1 MSDSG
6 KQSPLGV
13 NVMSGLL
20 QGIGLWVNQATANI
34 VGASTSVSSYTYG
47 TIISNTVL
55 NNLTNAIR
63 EGWTRYSAGELTL
76 TTYQN
81 LIAIGSSTIPAL
93 GNSPPSN
100 YSGSQSYNI
109 SYTGQNASYGY
120 VRLFPWQGYIEFN
133 YNDTLAL
140 TSTYTDFLGSFISAG
155 SFISSSNQSI
165 STMVN
170 SVGFLAGTYSNMNDL
185 ITADITNV
193 SLSTGVFGRDL
204 INLGKALSLSTISTF
219 GYSSNLLVTLK
230 KNNAITP
237 SLSVAL
243 LSTGLTANEIDQISS
258 NVNVTTDQQQKVYSA
273 FLIIGGVDLA
283 TILVALNC
291 NTAGLVSL
299 ADLLNVK
306 KMFPLS
312 YQTLTVPIYNSVPGP
327 TNSKTYYPIYNSTA
341 VNIALNS
348 PAIKSTVGTIIPSGT
363 PPIVT
368 STLTLQVLP
377 EGFGS
382 YLQGILP
389 DDIATA
395 AGAFSVSMQQIN
407 NINKIDI
414 EKFAQVATSL
424 ETIAGL
430 PLTNGTNVPTD
441 TAQTQSALSLVA
453 LGGGTDGTYTYSD
466 FFGCMSGAPYDW
478 SSIQT
483 AILNLQTTTLASI
496 YTDLYAATQGPTL
509 GLDALVQTQI
519 DLANA
524 EIAAIS
530 SAQPN
535 QSAALNSMYS
545 STATQLNIEQRARYT
560 GLPAIPSPR
569 VDLFPYPAIIYNFVD
584 LLPNYAK
591 LTDSNS
597 AAQTLE
603 AISNTDINTGQSIIA
618 AMRSSRNQSR
628 LLEIGIVQDD
638 NIPDVLPNTNVY
650 PAFPPN
656 SSVAAV
662 LGIGTLNGLPVPSGD
677 IGIGTL
683 GISQVSTS
691 GPFFEYG
698 PGQGGGPIVPG
709 SLAGSPYTQL
719 IPPALNPVYTVNLLP
734 ASISVADAIDQVITC
749 NCDCWVQ

>member
-283 TILVALNC
+283 TILVGFDIAC
-291 NTAGLVSL
+291 N
-299 ADLLNVK
+299 
-306 KMFPLS
+306 
-312 YQTLTVPIYNSVPGP
+312 
-327 TNSKTYYPIYNSTA
+327 
-341 VNIALNS
+341 
-348 PAIKSTVGTIIPSGT
+348 AIKSCTR
-363 PPIVT
+363 
-368 STLTLQVLP
+368 
-377 EGFGS
+377 
-382 YLQGILP
+382 Y
-389 DDIATA
+389 
-395 AGAFSVSMQQIN
+395 
-407 NINKIDI
+407 
-414 EKFAQVATSL
+414 
-424 ETIAGL
+424 
-430 PLTNGTNVPTD
+430 
-441 TAQTQSALSLVA
+441 
-453 LGGGTDGTYTYSD
+453 DGTHL
-466 FFGCMSGAPYDW
+466 
-478 SSIQT
+478 SIKLKT
-483 AILNLQTTTLASI
+483 ILHF
-496 YTDLYAATQGPTL
+496 QG
-509 GLDALVQTQI
+509 
-519 DLANA
+519 
-524 EIAAIS
+524 
-530 SAQPN
+530 
-535 QSAALNSMYS
+535 
-545 STATQLNIEQRARYT
+545 
-560 GLPAIPSPR
+560 
-569 VDLFPYPAIIYNFVD
+569 F
-584 LLPNYAK
+584 
-591 LTDSNS
+591 
-597 AAQTLE
+597 
-603 AISNTDINTGQSIIA
+603 
-618 AMRSSRNQSR
+618 
-628 LLEIGIVQDD
+628 
-638 NIPDVLPNTNVY
+638 
-650 PAFPPN
+650 
-656 SSVAAV
+656 
-662 LGIGTLNGLPVPSGD
+662 GTLN
-677 IGIGTL
+677 
-683 GISQVSTS
+683 
-691 GPFFEYG
+691 
-698 PGQGGGPIVPG
+698 
-709 SLAGSPYTQL
+709 
-719 IPPALNPVYTVNLLP
+719 
-734 ASISVADAIDQVITC
+734 
-749 NCDCWVQ
+749 

>member
-1 MSDSG
+1 MSNSG

-13 NVMSGLL
+13 NSMSGLL
-20 QGIGLWVNQATANI
+20 QGNGLWINQATANV

-47 TIISNTVL
+47 TIISTTVL
-55 NNLTNAIR
+55 NDVTNAIR
-63 EGWTRYSAGELTL
+63 EGWVRYNAGELTL

-81 LIAIGSSTIPAL
+81 LIAMGSSTIPAL

-109 SYTGQNASYGY
+109 PYTGENASYGY
-120 VRLFPWQGYIEFN
+120 VRLFPWQGYMEFN
-133 YNDTLAL
+133 YNNTLAL
-140 TSTYTDFLGSFISAG
+140 NNTYTDFLGSFISVE
-155 SFISSSNQSI
+155 SYISSSNQSI
-165 STMVN
+165 ATMVN
-170 SVGFLAGTYSNMNDL
+170 SSGFLAGTYSNMNDL

-219 GYSSNLLVTLK
+219 GYSSNLLATLK

-243 LSTGLTANEIDQISS
+243 LSTGLTANEINQIS
-258 NVNVTTDQQQKVYSA
+258 NNINVTTDQQQKVYSA
-273 FLIIGGVDLA
+273 FLLIGGVDLA

-327 TNSKTYYPIYNSTA
+327 TNSKTYYPIYSSTA

-348 PAIKSTVGTIIPSGT
+348 PAIRSIVGTIIPSGT

-368 STLTLQVLP
+368 SNLTLQALP

-389 DDIATA
+389 DNIATA
-395 AGAFSVSMQQIN
+395 AGAFSASMQQIN
-407 NINKIDI
+407 NINQIDI
-414 EKFAQVATSL
+414 EKFAQVVTSL
-424 ETIAGL
+424 ETTAGL

-441 TAQTQSALSLVA
+441 TTQAQAALALVA
-453 LGGGTDGTYTYSD
+453 LGSGPDGTYTYSD
-466 FFGCMSGAPYDW
+466 FFGCMSGVPYDW
-478 SSIQT
+478 TSIQT
-483 AILNLQTTTLASI
+483 SILNLQTTNLASI
-496 YTDLYAATQGPTL
+496 YSNLYTATQGPTL
-509 GLDALVQTQI
+509 GLDALVQAQI

-524 EIAAIS
+524 EIAAINV
-530 SAQPN
+530 AQPN
-535 QSAALNSMYS
+535 QSASLNSMYS
-545 STATQLNIEQRARYT
+545 ATATQLNIEQLARYD
-560 GLPAIPSPR
+560 GLSPIPSPR
-569 VDLFPYPAIIYNFVD
+569 IDLYPYPSIVYNFVD
-584 LLPNYAK
+584 LLPAYAK
-591 LTDSNS
+591 LTDPDS

-603 AISNTDINTGQSIIA
+603 AISNTDITTGQSIIA
-618 AMRSSRNQSR
+618 AMRSVRNQAR
-628 LLEIGIVQDD
+628 LLEIGILQDD
-638 NIPDVLPNTNVY
+638 NIPDILPNTTVY

-662 LGIGTLNGLPVPSGD
+662 LGIGTPNGLPVASGD

-683 GISQVSTS
+683 GISQVSTT
-691 GPFFEYG
+691 GPFFNYG
-698 PGQGGGPIVPG
+698 SGQGGGPIVPG
-709 SLAGSPYTQL
+709 SLAGSPYTKL
-719 IPPALNPVYTVNLLP
+719 IPPALNPVYTSNLLP
-734 ASISVADAIDQVITC
+734 ASISVAEAIEQVITC